1 MAEKNILAYF
11 KSPEEAEA
19 VERKMQALRAVDTSV
34 HRISRFPGEGV
45 DHVMN
50 PITGDFASLGNLT
63 QDASFTN
70 KSAAI
75 LAAADVTASGM
86 SDGGQD
92 AVVTGTNVLL
102 TVVIDESNYDKAL
115 QVIREAGGIV

>member
-11 KSPEEAEA
+11 QSIEDAEGA
-19 VERKMQALRAVDTSV
+19 RAKLQALRAADISID
-34 HRISRFPGEGV
+34 RIGRFPGEGV
-45 DHVMN
+45 DRIMN
-50 PITGDFASLGNLT
+50 PITGDFPGIGYLT
-63 QDASFTN
+63 QDANFAD

-92 AVVTGTNVLL
+92 AVTGRDVLL
-102 TVVIDESNYDKAL
+102 TVVID
-115 QVIREAGGIV
+115 